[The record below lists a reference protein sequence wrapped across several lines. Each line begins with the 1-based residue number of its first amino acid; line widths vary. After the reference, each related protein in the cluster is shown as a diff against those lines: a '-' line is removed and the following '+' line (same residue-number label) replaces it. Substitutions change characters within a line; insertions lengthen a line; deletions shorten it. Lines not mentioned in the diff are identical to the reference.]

1 MGHHQPGVTPEQMDV
16 AVLIGV
22 FLLLAGFL
30 AGLWW
35 RRRPAGAAVPPGA
48 ADIRALGSAIYDSIC
63 NRDFS
68 AYRNLFVNQYKLESE
83 SFRKGMDRIVGRVPK
98 DARYDGL
105 LVEQSGRAFLRVTLP
120 TGSMLEIQV
129 GKVVRVSGRYLL
141 DDPVKGRGKH
151 RDLDTVDVPTARPVV
166 LSMDNFS
173 SPGVKQL
180 KPKD

>member
-1 MGHHQPGVTPEQMDV
+1 MEPMHLP
-16 AVLIGV
+16 VLIGG

-30 AGLWW
+30 AGVWW
-35 RRRPAGAAVPPGA
+35 HRRANRPVEPPGA

-63 NRDFS
+63 TRDFG
-68 AYRNLFVNQYKLESE
+68 AYRKLFVNNYKIETE

-141 DDPVKGRGKH
+141 DDPVKGGRKH

-173 SPGVKQL
+173 SPGEKPP
-180 KPKD
+180 KPKS